1 MLLRQHVDSH
11 SDNDQNIQ
19 SCIHYVETLPSVLQE
34 MPWVHQ
40 VKHKV
45 CVINKLDHFAVT
57 ITIFFAASTQL
68 SDIAGLKEEVQEIC
82 RRQAIVERE
91 LECVKVVYGAA
102 GQYIICVYNMS
113 VQL

>member
-1 MLLRQHVDSH
+1 MDSH
-11 SDNDQNIQ
+11 SYNDQNIQ

-45 CVINKLDHFAVT
+45 CVINRLDYFAVT
-57 ITIFFAASTQL
+57 ITIFLAASNQA
-68 SDIAGLKEEVQEIC
+68 SDIAGLKEEVQGIC
-82 RRQAIVERE
+82 QQQAIVERE

-102 GQYIICVYNMS
+102 GQYIICVYDMS